1 MNAMESNP
9 SVRRSRFF
17 VVWLG
22 IGLAVFAGC
31 QSEPEP
37 RDPNDILR
45 TLLAETSGS
54 AQFEQRSALPF
65 ETLRKAYDADEN
77 WVITRDEMQDRDWVR
92 FDRNADD
99 RLTLDDFPTES
110 GALLERVEHALD
122 ARIAEGAWQ
131 RTLYDLNAFA
141 ALDLDRSGTLTRAEY
156 EAAHQRSAG
165 IRDDFSALLG
175 AVRSWTDDTLNL
187 EEWRVLARAF
197 AESGN
202 KEPDS

>member
-1 MNAMESNP
+1 MKAMESNP

-22 IGLAVFAGC
+22 IGLAVLAGC

-77 WVITRDEMQDRDWVR
+77 WVITRDEMQDRDW
-92 FDRNADD
+92 
-99 RLTLDDFPTES
+99 
-110 GALLERVEHALD
+110 GAL
-122 ARIAEGAWQ
+122 
-131 RTLYDLNAFA
+131 
-141 ALDLDRSGTLTRAEY
+141 
-156 EAAHQRSAG
+156 
-165 IRDDFSALLG
+165 
-175 AVRSWTDDTLNL
+175 
-187 EEWRVLARAF
+187 
-197 AESGN
+197 
-202 KEPDS
+202 

>member
-1 MNAMESNP
+1 MKAMESNP

-110 GALLERVEHALD
+110 GALLERVELERAVV
-122 ARIAEGAWQ
+122 Q
-131 RTLYDLNAFA
+131 RTGQAKPVFHQGGFARPVAVVHATELANQHMAFVQKHERVFGQVIGERGRRLA
-141 ALDLDRSGTLTRAEY
+141 
-156 EAAHQRSAG
+156 RSAARQMAG
-165 IRDDFSALLG
+165 VVFNAL
-175 AVRSWTDDTLNL
+175 AMPNFT
-187 EEWRVLARAF
+187 
-197 AESGN
+197 
-202 KEPDS
+202 

>member
-1 MNAMESNP
+1 MKTFDSNS
-9 SVRRSRFF
+9 SVRRSRLF

-22 IGLAVFAGC
+22 IGLAVLAGC
-31 QSEPEP
+31 QSEPEA
-37 RDPNDILR
+37 RDPSDIVR

-65 ETLRKAYDADEN
+65 ETLRNTYDADED
-77 WVITRDEMQDRDWVR
+77 WVITRDEMPSRDWVR

-131 RTLYDLNAFA
+131 RTLPDLNAFA

-156 EAAHQRSAG
+156 EAAYPRSAG
-165 IRDDFSALLG
+165 VRDDFSALLG
-175 AVRSWTDDTLNL
+175 AVRSWTDDTLSI
-187 EEWRVLARAF
+187 EEWRILANAYGVAVPR
-197 AESGN
+197 
-202 KEPDS
+202 